1 MVSKVNLKLEVG
13 SQIREREIL
22 QTCVLRNWNL
32 GLDVSWEQHYRG
44 STEGAKLGIREFQG
58 NIRIPGESLAGVHP
72 IPPKMLSETFY
83 EPTLSR
89 EFELGWVKST
99 RRTKEPDF
107 VSTDELAEEC
117 MTQFLNLL
125 RKHST

>member
-13 SQIREREIL
+13 SQIREREIM

-44 STEGAKLGIREFQG
+44 STEGAKLGIASFRAIYAFLAT
-58 NIRIPGESLAGVHP
+58 LAGVHP